1 MSTFDEHERGL
12 DGNGSAGQ
20 DADVER
26 LERDAAGTRADL
38 ADTVDAL
45 TAKLDVK
52 SRAKHGAD
60 AQLARAQHAVADVR
74 RTATDRDGRPL
85 PQVWVAGGV
94 ALAVVVGVPLLVRAL
109 RSRTRST
116 RSVRFAR

>member
-12 DGNGSAGQ
+12 DGNGSAGR

-52 SRAKHGAD
+52 SGAKHGAD
-60 AQLARAQHAVADVR
+60 AQLAKAQHAVADVR

-85 PQVWVAGGV
+85 PQVWVAGV
-94 ALAVVVGVPLLVRAL
+94 TLAMVVGVPLLVGAL
-109 RSRTRST
+109 RSRRSS
-116 RSVRFAR
+116 R